1 MSGLLQAFVD
11 GLLNPVTTPAHGLTL
26 LSLAL
31 IIARQPQRFPILL
44 IFALALAAGFLAIV
58 LAVEET
64 TPARTVLLALAAALG
79 AMVAAG
85 WAPQLLVSLLAA
97 IAGAALALDSPPQ
110 ALMIVDAYATLAGT
124 AVGAC
129 AMLVMV
135 AAIAGHV
142 KADWQRLG
150 VRILG
155 SWIAASAILVLA
167 VQLRS
172 TG

>member
-11 GLLNPVTTPAHGLTL
+11 GFVNPLTTPAHLLTL
-26 LSLAL
+26 LAL
-31 IIARQPQRFPILL
+31 GLLLGWQPQRFVVLL

-58 LAVEET
+58 LAIET
-64 TPARTVLLALAAALG
+64 TPARTVLLAVAAALG
-79 AMVAAG
+79 AMVAAA
-85 WAPQLLVSLLAA
+85 WAPKLLAWLFAA

-110 ALMIVDAYATLAGT
+110 AVTITEAYATLAGT

-129 AMLVMV
+129 AMLVLV

-150 VRILG
+150 IRILG

-167 VQLRS
+167 VQLR
-172 TG
+172 